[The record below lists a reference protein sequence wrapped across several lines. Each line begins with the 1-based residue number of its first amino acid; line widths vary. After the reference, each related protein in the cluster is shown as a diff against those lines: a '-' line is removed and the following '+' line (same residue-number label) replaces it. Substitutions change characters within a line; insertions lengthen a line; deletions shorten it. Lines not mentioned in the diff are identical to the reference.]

1 MASISSGLMGASIS
15 RVYYSKATGQVALS
29 MDGEHGG
36 FTTIWFDEQ
45 EAGKLA
51 SQIVE
56 AYTDLIKHRM
66 EKV

>member
-1 MASISSGLMGASIS
+1 MASVSSSFNAPVS

-29 MDGEHGG
+29 FDGEHGG